1 MQDSDPKDLFV
12 FLDVNNKGYLESES
26 FAKVFRQ
33 NQIACDDRQ
42 MKCLFKMFRRRVD
55 DKIMYMD
62 FARLLEVWF
71 FLVIFLFWNDFNL
84 MLL

>member
-1 MQDSDPKDLFV
+1 
-12 FLDVNNKGYLESES
+12 
-26 FAKVFRQ
+26 
-33 NQIACDDRQ
+33 

>member
-71 FLVIFLFWNDFNL
+71 FLVIFLFWSY
-84 MLL
+84 

>member
-12 FLDVNNKGYLESES
+12 FLDVNNRGYLDSES

-33 NQIACDDRQ
+33 NQIAYDDRQ

-62 FARLLEVWF
+62 FARLLEV
-71 FLVIFLFWNDFNL
+71 
-84 MLL
+84 

>member
-12 FLDVNNKGYLESES
+12 FLDVSNKGYLDSES

-42 MKCLFKMFRRRVD
+42 MKCLFKMFKRRVD
-55 DKIMYMD
+55 DKIMYLD
-62 FARLLEVWF
+62 FVRLLEV
-71 FLVIFLFWNDFNL
+71 
-84 MLL
+84 